1 MKLGHAYLLVG
12 DTSALLPEANKLAR
26 AGVCVDGGCGFC
38 KDCRKADAGIHPD
51 IITIDKEAGKRELTV
66 DIIRALTG
74 DAQILPNEGE
84 RKVYI
89 LPDSG
94 SMNAHAANAFLKLLE
109 EPPSRVMFVLIAG
122 REKDLPQTIR
132 SRCVIKRVNNIT
144 EAAAIDNALLSA
156 VLSHD
161 ALAIAAES
169 VKLEKFKRDEFLQYI
184 TDLYKG
190 LVQAGQTAAAAKI
203 AVYAPRLRSRMNIGS
218 AQIAGELMVD
228 LIELNG

>member
-12 DTSALLPEANKLAR
+12 DVAALLPEAQNLAR
-26 AGVCVDGGCGFC
+26 AGVCVSGGCGNC
-38 KDCRKADAGIHPD
+38 NDCRKAAAGIHPD

-66 DIIRALTG
+66 DIIRSLIG

-94 SMNAHAANAFLKLLE
+94 SMNANAANAFLKLLE
-109 EPPSRVMFVLIAG
+109 EPPSRVMFVLIAE

-132 SRCVIKRVNNIT
+132 SRCVIKRVNSVT
-144 EAAAIDNALLSA
+144 EASDANNVLLSA
-156 VLSHD
+156 VLSRD
-161 ALAIAAES
+161 ALAIAAEC
-169 VKLEKFKRDEFLQYI
+169 VKLEKYKRDELLQYI
-184 TDLYKG
+184 TELFTG
-190 LVQAGQTAAAAKI
+190 LVHAGETSAADKVS
-203 AVYAPRLRSRMNIGS
+203 VYAPRLRSRMNIGS

-228 LIELNG
+228 LVEQIS